1 MDVAKGLEMVTFSD
15 RRFLRESTAPL
26 VVTIVVSI
34 TSVVIWEADYTRQTH
49 VTRERGTRDQR
60 EVQTQGEV
68 TLHSIIKSAD
78 VYVVSWESSENCCSV
93 VHPM

>member
-15 RRFLRESTAPL
+15 RRFLRESTSPL

-34 TSVVIWEADYTRQTH
+34 TPVVIWEADYTRQTH

-78 VYVVSWESSENCCSV
+78 VYVVSWAAAQEDN
-93 VHPM
+93 H